1 MGCGAKACLIFVAC
15 ATKGEGVKCL
25 HHPTKKRLCSN
36 IFNLHSVHSINAWR
50 LWGPTL
56 YYVYYPIRFFC
67 VRLCNHFHTRVKDF
81 THCLIFY
88 SDQCKTLDIL
98 LNSTVHI
105 YCILQKWWFMLLCGN
120 LVKTVCTCVKTLPEA
135 QVNQTIESETRIISA
150 PKTNTNSSSSTPWWR
165 PPRPCASCPP
175 PSHWH
180 QHPMVQCPNNLY
192 CRQHDHR
199 HQHSMQLLHHLAYTF
214 GDLIADNHL

>member
-1 MGCGAKACLIFVAC
+1 MYAEKLFLKLLLSLLDSAAFKLSVRMEDDGMWGKSMPDICRHLGRRCKMS
-15 ATKGEGVKCL
+15 
-25 HHPTKKRLCSN
+25 PSSNKKRLCSN

-105 YCILQKWWFMLLCGN
+105 YCILQKW
-120 LVKTVCTCVKTLPEA
+120 
-135 QVNQTIESETRIISA
+135 
-150 PKTNTNSSSSTPWWR
+150 
-165 PPRPCASCPP
+165 
-175 PSHWH
+175 
-180 QHPMVQCPNNLY
+180 
-192 CRQHDHR
+192 
-199 HQHSMQLLHHLAYTF
+199 
-214 GDLIADNHL
+214 